1 MFCVEKRY
9 PHFINKKDEL
19 RTKNTLKF
27 QVHQIIL
34 YLLLAG
40 SKKQKEKHYMKNK
53 LQRYFPI
60 IRTRKEILNELRDN
74 DELWSQFE
82 SWEEEN
88 QEEYL
93 DICTGV
99 KGVKVLYDTFF
110 KAVMNPDTRP
120 ERLNDFL
127 STVLGR
133 TVKILKVLPNESA
146 RIAAESSLLV
156 MDIVV
161 QFEDGSIANVEVQKI
176 GYLFPGERSACYSA
190 DMLLRQYKRVR
201 RELGKKFHYRD
212 IKKVYTIVLFE
223 KSNSVF
229 KSFSKDIYIHRF
241 QQQSDSGIELN
252 LLQEYTFICLDIF
265 DNIIH
270 NEGRKIDG
278 RLEEWLVF
286 LKEDDPDMIIKLLEQ
301 NSEFR
306 DIYEEIYNI
315 CRNSERMMGMFS
327 KELEILDRNTVKL
340 MIDELDEALGEERE
354 KVKAIKQERET
365 LKAEKESLEAEMQE
379 AKAEKESLET
389 EIQRTKDEMK
399 TERKRAE
406 EAEKELIRLRAEL
419 EKLRK

>member
-1 MFCVEKRY
+1 
-9 PHFINKKDEL
+9 
-19 RTKNTLKF
+19 
-27 QVHQIIL
+27 
-34 YLLLAG
+34 
-40 SKKQKEKHYMKNK
+40 
-53 LQRYFPI
+53 
-60 IRTRKEILNELRDN
+60 
-74 DELWSQFE
+74 
-82 SWEEEN
+82 
-88 QEEYL
+88 
-93 DICTGV
+93 
-99 KGVKVLYDTFF
+99 
-110 KAVMNPDTRP
+110 
-120 ERLNDFL
+120 
-127 STVLGR
+127 
-133 TVKILKVLPNESA
+133 
-146 RIAAESSLLV
+146 
-156 MDIVV
+156 
-161 QFEDGSIANVEVQKI
+161 
-176 GYLFPGERSACYSA
+176 
-190 DMLLRQYKRVR
+190 MLLRQYKRVR

-265 DNIIH
+265 DDIIH

-365 LKAEKESLEAEMQE
+365 LKAEKESLETEM
-379 AKAEKESLET
+379 
-389 EIQRTKDEMK
+389 QRTKDEMEA
-399 TERKRAE
+399 ERKRAE

>member
-1 MFCVEKRY
+1 
-9 PHFINKKDEL
+9 
-19 RTKNTLKF
+19 
-27 QVHQIIL
+27 
-34 YLLLAG
+34 
-40 SKKQKEKHYMKNK
+40 MKNK

-60 IRTRKEILNELRDN
+60 IRTRKE
-74 DELWSQFE
+74 
-82 SWEEEN
+82 
-88 QEEYL
+88 
-93 DICTGV
+93 
-99 KGVKVLYDTFF
+99 
-110 KAVMNPDTRP
+110 
-120 ERLNDFL
+120 
-127 STVLGR
+127 
-133 TVKILKVLPNESA
+133 ILKVLPNESA

-265 DNIIH
+265 DDIIH

-365 LKAEKESLEAEMQE
+365 LKAEKETLEAEMQEAKAEKESLEAEMQE

-389 EIQRTKDEMK
+389 EMQRTKDEMEA
-399 TERKRAE
+399 ERKRAE

>member
-1 MFCVEKRY
+1 MHVIR
-9 PHFINKKDEL
+9 L
-19 RTKNTLKF
+19 
-27 QVHQIIL
+27 IL
-34 YLLLAG
+34 
-40 SKKQKEKHYMKNK
+40 
-53 LQRYFPI
+53 
-60 IRTRKEILNELRDN
+60 
-74 DELWSQFE
+74 
-82 SWEEEN
+82 
-88 QEEYL
+88 
-93 DICTGV
+93 
-99 KGVKVLYDTFF
+99 
-110 KAVMNPDTRP
+110 
-120 ERLNDFL
+120 
-127 STVLGR
+127 
-133 TVKILKVLPNESA
+133 
-146 RIAAESSLLV
+146 
-156 MDIVV
+156 
-161 QFEDGSIANVEVQKI
+161 
-176 GYLFPGERSACYSA
+176 
-190 DMLLRQYKRVR
+190 LLRQYKRVR

-265 DNIIH
+265 DDIIH

-365 LKAEKESLEAEMQE
+365 LKAEKESLETEM
-379 AKAEKESLET
+379 
-389 EIQRTKDEMK
+389 QRTKDEMEA
-399 TERKRAE
+399 ERKRAE

>member
-1 MFCVEKRY
+1 
-9 PHFINKKDEL
+9 
-19 RTKNTLKF
+19 
-27 QVHQIIL
+27 
-34 YLLLAG
+34 
-40 SKKQKEKHYMKNK
+40 MKNK
-53 LQRYFPI
+53 LQNYFPM
-60 IRTRKEILNELRDN
+60 IRTQGEVLSELREN
-74 DELWSQFE
+74 TKLWKTFCE
-82 SWEEEN
+82 WEGKY
-88 QEEYL
+88 QQEYL

-99 KGVKVLYDTFF
+99 KGVKLLYDTYF

-127 STVLGR
+127 SEILGKK
-133 TVKILKVLPNESA
+133 VKILKVLPNESA
-146 RIAAESSLLV
+146 RIAAESLLLV

-340 MIDELDEALGEERE
+340 MIDELDEAFGEERE

-365 LKAEKESLEAEMQE
+365 LKAEMQEAKAEKESLEAEMQE
-379 AKAEKESLET
+379 AKAEKESL
-389 EIQRTKDEMK
+389 KAEMEA
-399 TERKRAE
+399 ERKRAE

>member
-1 MFCVEKRY
+1 
-9 PHFINKKDEL
+9 
-19 RTKNTLKF
+19 
-27 QVHQIIL
+27 
-34 YLLLAG
+34 
-40 SKKQKEKHYMKNK
+40 MKNK

-146 RIAAESSLLV
+146 QIAAESSLLI

-176 GYLFPGERSACYSA
+176 GYLFPGQRSACYSS
-190 DMLLRQYKRVR
+190 DLLLRQYKRVR
-201 RELGKKFHYRD
+201 AELGQGFTYRK
-212 IKKVYTIVLFE
+212 IQKVYTIVLFE
-223 KSNSVF
+223 KSNSDF
-229 KSFSKDIYIHRF
+229 SNFSKEIYIHHF
-241 QQQSDSGIELN
+241 EQKSDTGVEMN

-265 DNIIH
+265 GDIIQ
-270 NEGRKIDG
+270 NEDRKIEN

-286 LKEDDPDMIIKLLEQ
+286 LSQDDPDMIIKLLNQ
-301 NSEFR
+301 NADFQE
-306 DIYEEIYNI
+306 IYEEVYTI
-315 CRNSERMMGMFS
+315 CLNMERMMEMFS
-327 KELEILDRNTVKL
+327 KELAILDRNTVKL
-340 MIDELDEALGEERE
+340 MIDEMEEEVVEAKRKADEAVRKADEAERKADEAESRAKQAEHRE
-354 KVKAIKQERET
+354 KQAREEVDN
-365 LKAEKESLEAEMQE
+365 LKK
-379 AKAEKESLET
+379 
-389 EIQRTKDEMK
+389 
-399 TERKRAE
+399 
-406 EAEKELIRLRAEL
+406 EL
-419 EKLRK
+419 EKMKNI

>member
-1 MFCVEKRY
+1 
-9 PHFINKKDEL
+9 
-19 RTKNTLKF
+19 
-27 QVHQIIL
+27 
-34 YLLLAG
+34 
-40 SKKQKEKHYMKNK
+40 
-53 LQRYFPI
+53 
-60 IRTRKEILNELRDN
+60 
-74 DELWSQFE
+74 
-82 SWEEEN
+82 
-88 QEEYL
+88 
-93 DICTGV
+93 
-99 KGVKVLYDTFF
+99 
-110 KAVMNPDTRP
+110 
-120 ERLNDFL
+120 
-127 STVLGR
+127 
-133 TVKILKVLPNESA
+133 
-146 RIAAESSLLV
+146 
-156 MDIVV
+156 
-161 QFEDGSIANVEVQKI
+161 
-176 GYLFPGERSACYSA
+176 
-190 DMLLRQYKRVR
+190 MLLRQYKRVR

-241 QQQSDSGIELN
+241 QQQNDSGIELN

-265 DNIIH
+265 DDIIH

-379 AKAEKESLET
+379 AKAEKESLEAEMQGAKAEKESLET

>member
-1 MFCVEKRY
+1 
-9 PHFINKKDEL
+9 
-19 RTKNTLKF
+19 
-27 QVHQIIL
+27 
-34 YLLLAG
+34 
-40 SKKQKEKHYMKNK
+40 
-53 LQRYFPI
+53 
-60 IRTRKEILNELRDN
+60 
-74 DELWSQFE
+74 
-82 SWEEEN
+82 
-88 QEEYL
+88 
-93 DICTGV
+93 
-99 KGVKVLYDTFF
+99 
-110 KAVMNPDTRP
+110 
-120 ERLNDFL
+120 
-127 STVLGR
+127 
-133 TVKILKVLPNESA
+133 
-146 RIAAESSLLV
+146 
-156 MDIVV
+156 
-161 QFEDGSIANVEVQKI
+161 
-176 GYLFPGERSACYSA
+176 
-190 DMLLRQYKRVR
+190 MLLRQYKRVR

-265 DNIIH
+265 DDIIH

-354 KVKAIKQERET
+354 KVKAIKKGNTESGERITGGGKGTDPVEG
-365 LKAEKESLEAEMQE
+365 
-379 AKAEKESLET
+379 
-389 EIQRTKDEMK
+389 RTGK
-399 TERKRAE
+399 TEKIDEIHSDISCFLFTLRSWSVIITVKTAGRHLFEDFDNRKR
-406 EAEKELIRLRAEL
+406 
-419 EKLRK
+419 

>member
-1 MFCVEKRY
+1 
-9 PHFINKKDEL
+9 
-19 RTKNTLKF
+19 
-27 QVHQIIL
+27 
-34 YLLLAG
+34 
-40 SKKQKEKHYMKNK
+40 MKNK

-146 RIAAESSLLV
+146 QIAAESSLLI

-176 GYLFPGERSACYSA
+176 GYLFPGQRSACYSS
-190 DMLLRQYKRVR
+190 DLLLRQYKRVR
-201 RELGKKFHYRD
+201 AELGQGFTYRK
-212 IKKVYTIVLFE
+212 IQKVYTIVLFE
-223 KSNSVF
+223 KSNSDF
-229 KSFSKDIYIHRF
+229 SNFSKEIYIHHF
-241 QQQSDSGIELN
+241 EQKSNTGVEMN

-265 DNIIH
+265 GDIIQ
-270 NEGRKIDG
+270 NEDRKIEN

-286 LKEDDPDMIIKLLEQ
+286 LSQDDPDMIIKLLNQ
-301 NSEFR
+301 NADFQE
-306 DIYEEIYNI
+306 IYEEVYTI
-315 CRNSERMMGMFS
+315 CLNMERMMEMFS
-327 KELEILDRNTVKL
+327 KELAILDRNTVKL
-340 MIDELDEALGEERE
+340 MIDEMEEEVVEAKRKADEAESRAKQAEHRE
-354 KVKAIKQERET
+354 KQAREEVDN
-365 LKAEKESLEAEMQE
+365 LKK
-379 AKAEKESLET
+379 
-389 EIQRTKDEMK
+389 
-399 TERKRAE
+399 
-406 EAEKELIRLRAEL
+406 EL
-419 EKLRK
+419 EKMKNI